1 MTPKEMEGVRE
12 IDKFERID
20 FHVNVIKK
28 CTLEARHGL
37 ALLAS
42 LPGSRYPYCYPRDT
56 GTCARFLRKVSTKS
70 RDASLSLE
78 CLELLENIA
87 NFILHCQAEDGYWG
101 QRYNA
106 SGEDHSIYKQE
117 DNIAHGIIVLAEY
130 ILGALALGKKP
141 RWRNELLEAI
151 DRGANFALRNYY
163 RPEINLFKT
172 TTSIHESRIVQ
183 GFDIWTN
190 FAYLRA
196 FELAKRIMDQ
206 IGRTRMFST
215 IRAFHKQFEMRVLQI
230 FTVMDRFVR
239 RIDVTGHY
247 DLRPDITL
255 LSPFFF
261 GMQGKAFKETEESV
275 KIVESELWDPDLGGV
290 ERYLPYHEDFT
301 CHLHAGS
308 GPWMQYTAILAQYKY
323 LNNDIKGGDEIL
335 ESVKRHVSDG
345 GFICEHL
352 TTNLRFKEFMRNEWE
367 TGRDFEKEFDR
378 EILLPDVKFNF
389 VVDELNH
396 MRDSYLDIER
406 QIHGQGKSRRGSS
419 LKFATPLMW
428 SHAEYGLAL
437 LAKYTSQKEGVSA

>member
-1 MTPKEMEGVRE
+1 MTRKEVEGFRE
-12 IDKFERID
+12 IDTLERID

-28 CTLEARHGL
+28 CTLKAKHGL
-37 ALLAS
+37 ALLAT
-42 LPGSRYPYCYPRDT
+42 LPCSRYPYCYPRDT
-56 GTCARFLRKVSTKS
+56 GTCARFLRKVITKS
-70 RDASLSLE
+70 GDASLSVQ
-78 CLELLENIA
+78 CYELLENIA
-87 NFILHCQAEDGYWG
+87 NFILHCQRQDGYWG

-117 DNIAHGIIVLAEY
+117 DNVAHGIIVLAEY
-130 ILGALALGKKP
+130 ILGGLALGKKA
-141 RWRNELLEAI
+141 RWRNEILEAI
-151 DRGANFALRNYY
+151 DKGAKFALRNYY

-196 FELAKRIMDQ
+196 FELAKQIMDQ

-215 IRAFHKQFEMRVLQI
+215 IRTFHKQFEMRVIQI
-230 FTVMDRFVR
+230 FTVMDKFVR
-239 RIDVTGHY
+239 RIDATGHY
-247 DLRPDITL
+247 DLRPDVTL

-275 KIVESELWDPDLGGV
+275 KIVESELWDPDLDGV

-301 CHLHAGS
+301 CHLHAGN

-323 LNNDIKGGDEIL
+323 LNNDIKGGDDIL
-335 ESVKRHVSDG
+335 KCIRRHVSEG

-378 EILLPDVKFNF
+378 EILLPNVKFNF

-406 QIHGQGKSRRGSS
+406 QIEGQGKSRRGSS

-437 LAKYTSQKEGVSA
+437 LAKYTSQQEGVSP